1 MVCRWYGF
9 HRLAHYGSAMLIPL
23 MMCLVM
29 IYELSS
35 LVLVHSS
42 KEKIKV
48 KKLVLSIL
56 LISGFVSINVAAADL
71 KIGVVSVE
79 RILTEAPQVEAVNA
93 SMLEQFGPQR
103 DALQALEKE
112 ITKMQEDYKRNE
124 LVMTEDKLN
133 ALKKDIITKIQ
144 KLKQTEATLSQEV
157 STVRNQELAVLQQ
170 QVRGIIDDIAKKGK
184 YSLVLSEGVAY
195 KDDKLDITD
204 KVLDEMKSAFKKK

>member
-1 MVCRWYGF
+1 M
-9 HRLAHYGSAMLIPL
+9 
-23 MMCLVM
+23 
-29 IYELSS
+29 
-35 LVLVHSS
+35 
-42 KEKIKV
+42 KKV
-48 KKLVLSIL
+48 VLSIL
-56 LISGFVSINVAAADL
+56 LIAGFVSTNVAAADL

-79 RILTEAPQVEAVNA
+79 RILTEAPQVDAVNA

-112 ITKMQEDYKRNE
+112 ITKMQENYKRNE

-133 ALKKDIITKIQ
+133 DLKKDIITKIQ

-157 STVRNQELAVLQQ
+157 TTVRNQELAVLQQ

-195 KDDKLDITD
+195 ADEKLDITD
-204 KVLDEMKSAFKKK
+204 KVLDQMKSAFKKK